1 MSAEVLYFYAITRP
15 HSGWDGT
22 QLPQASILP
31 AAPVATLA
39 HNGLLAVVSAVPA
52 ALFEPSVLAER
63 LRDAEWAR
71 ERVLGH
77 HQVLSE
83 LLVHHTVLP
92 CAFCTLLD
100 DAASVRDLLLAR
112 APVFE
117 AALDEVGGAHEW
129 GVKISYE
136 RVALAE
142 WVSRE
147 APELAALREVVAK
160 MAPGAAYLYRKKMH
174 QAAEQHLPTAVEAC
188 IATVHATLASYARA
202 AHSAPVPPQQVSDY
216 DQQVAWSGAY
226 LVAVEQ
232 RASFIDAVQQAM
244 EAYAPR
250 GLHVAVTG
258 PWPPYHF
265 AALKEGAPTDA
276 AVALE

>member
-1 MSAEVLYFYAITRP
+1 MSADVFYVYAIARP
-15 HSGWDGT
+15 HPTWDWAS
-22 QLPQASILP
+22 LPQASILP
-31 AAPVATLA
+31 ATPVNVVAY
-39 HNGLLAVVSAVPA
+39 NGLLAVVSPVPA
-52 ALFEPSVLAER
+52 ALFEPAALTER

-83 LLVHHTVLP
+83 LLAHHTVLP
-92 CAFCTLLD
+92 CAFCTLLENE
-100 DAASVRDLLLAR
+100 ASVRELLLVR
-112 APVFE
+112 AATFE
-117 AALDEVGGAHEW
+117 AALDDVGGAHEW
-129 GVKISYE
+129 GVKIGYE

-142 WVSRE
+142 WVARE

-174 QAAEQHLPTAVEAC
+174 QAAEQHLPSAVEAC
-188 IATVHATLASYARA
+188 IETVHAALCRFARA
-202 AHSAPVPPQQVSDY
+202 AHSAHVPPQQVSDY
-216 DQQVAWSGAY
+216 DQQLAWSGSY
-226 LVAVEQ
+226 LIPAAQ
-232 RASFIDAVQQAM
+232 RTAFIDAVQRAM

-265 AALKEGAPTDA
+265 ASLKGAPTNA